1 MEILAQPEELTRQ
14 ANGVCL
20 ALGVFD
26 GVHIGHQAVITGMIR
41 EARELQAVPVVVT
54 FDRHP
59 NAVVAP
65 HRTPALI
72 QTVTQRLRAINGLG
86 PAAAWVI
93 CFDDAF
99 SRLSGAE
106 FIRRFCD
113 GFGRVRSVFVGE
125 SFHFGHRRS
134 GHVALLREAG
144 AAVGFATRA
153 LPPLPFAGTVI
164 SSTRIREAIRDG
176 DLRTAA
182 SLLGRPYTLA
192 GEVVRGAQLGRQW
205 GFPTAN
211 LDTDGV
217 VLPPNG
223 VYVARAQCGDRVW
236 SGVMN
241 VGSRPTVTG
250 GAVAP
255 RVEVHLFDTAVDL
268 YGREVE
274 VLPGQKLRGEQK
286 FPSIGELRTQ
296 IARDVAAARAWLQTN
311 TGFL

>member
-1 MEILAQPEELTRQ
+1 MEILAQPEDLTKQ
-14 ANGVCL
+14 TNGVCL

-26 GVHIGHQAVITGMIR
+26 GVHIGHQAVISGMIR

-72 QTVTQRLRAINGLG
+72 QTVAQRLRAIGQLG

-99 SRLSGAE
+99 SRLSGAD
-106 FIRRFCD
+106 FIGRLCA

-134 GHVALLREAG
+134 GHLPLLREVG
-144 AAVGFATRA
+144 AAAGFATRA
-153 LPPLPFAGTVI
+153 LAPLPFAGAVV
-164 SSTRIREAIRDG
+164 SSTRIREAIREG

-192 GEVVRGAQLGRQW
+192 GKVVRGAQLGRQW

-223 VYVARAQCGDRVW
+223 VYVARAQCGEAVW
-236 SGVMN
+236 SGVVN
-241 VGSRPTVTG
+241 IGSRPTVTG
-250 GAVAP
+250 GGVAP
-255 RVEVHLFDTAVDL
+255 RVEVHLFDAAVDL
-268 YGREVE
+268 YGSELE
-274 VLPGQKLRGEQK
+274 VLPGHKLRGEQK
-286 FPSIGELRTQ
+286 FPSVDELRAQ
-296 IARDVAAARAWLQTN
+296 IARDVTAARSWLQAN
-311 TGFL
+311 PRFA